1 MPGLMLGDRYKVQRQ
16 LGKKSGR
23 LTLLAYD
30 RTTDDP
36 VIIKLLV
43 IDDDLQPNDLK
54 LFKREA
60 DALKL
65 LCHPSTPQYL
75 DYFEID
81 LPSDG
86 RAMALIQ
93 SYIKGSSLAECV
105 KQGRILREAEAKH
118 VARETLETLIYL
130 HQLDPPIVHRDI
142 RPNNILLAVGSEAGK
157 PQVFLVDFGSVK
169 SLSSGDTAL
178 TQVGMNGYM
187 PPEQAGGLALAVSDL
202 YSLGAT
208 LINAMT
214 GVHPS
219 ALQSGSLRI
228 NFESVLSLSPDLS
241 DWLKRLTEPSLDQ
254 RWTSAREALDALG

>member
-1 MPGLMLGDRYKVQRQ
+1 MPVQVLGDRYKVQRQ

-23 LTLLAYD
+23 WTLLAHD
-30 RTTDDP
+30 LTTDNP
-36 VIIKLLV
+36 VIIKLLI

-65 LCHPSTPQYL
+65 LSHPATPKYL
-75 DYFEID
+75 GYLEID

-105 KQGRILREAEAKH
+105 KQGRILTEAEAKY
-118 VARETLETLIYL
+118 VARSTLETLIYL
-130 HQLDPPIVHRDI
+130 HQLEPPIVHRDI
-142 RPNNILLAVGSEAGK
+142 SPNHILLSTGAETGK
-157 PQVFLVDFGSVK
+157 PQVFLVGFGSVK

-178 TQVGMNGYM
+178 TRVGMNGYT
-187 PPEQAGGLALAVSDL
+187 PPEQTGGLALTVSDL

-214 GVHPS
+214 GIDPA

-228 NFESVLSLSPDLS
+228 NFESVLSISPDLS
-241 DWLKRLTEPSLDQ
+241 AWLKKTTEPSLDQ
-254 RWTSAREALDALG
+254 RWKSAREALDALG

>member
-1 MPGLMLGDRYKVQRQ
+1 
-16 LGKKSGR
+16 
-23 LTLLAYD
+23 
-30 RTTDDP
+30 
-36 VIIKLLV
+36 
-43 IDDDLQPNDLK
+43 
-54 LFKREA
+54 
-60 DALKL
+60 
-65 LCHPSTPQYL
+65 
-75 DYFEID
+75 
-81 LPSDG
+81 
-86 RAMALIQ
+86 MALIQ

-105 KQGRILREAEAKH
+105 KQGRILSEAEAKH

-214 GVHPS
+214 GVHPA

-228 NFESVLSLSPDLS
+228 NFESVVNLSPDLS
-241 DWLKRLTEPSLDQ
+241 AWLKRLTEPSLDQ